1 MDLNGI
7 PSSPNISIPSN
18 GIQPVERTRQVQKED
33 IEETILKKEEDT
45 LYKHRIT
52 LQGPLLHDGP
62 KLNSI
67 NIYKHTNHILW
78 NSGDE
83 QTTEILNN
91 AQWASY
97 VANCTREVEDDSDQS
112 IIMDLVDKRK

>member
-1 MDLNGI
+1 VKRWLFSKQRKNK
-7 PSSPNISIPSN
+7 P
-18 GIQPVERTRQVQKED
+18 
-33 IEETILKKEEDT
+33 
-45 LYKHRIT
+45 
-52 LQGPLLHDGP
+52 
-62 KLNSI
+62 
-67 NIYKHTNHILW
+67 HTNHILW

-112 IIMDLVDKRK
+112 IIMDLVDKENDMWKDDYSLNKEKTNQTTIIGLNNKTLEEDYYSLT